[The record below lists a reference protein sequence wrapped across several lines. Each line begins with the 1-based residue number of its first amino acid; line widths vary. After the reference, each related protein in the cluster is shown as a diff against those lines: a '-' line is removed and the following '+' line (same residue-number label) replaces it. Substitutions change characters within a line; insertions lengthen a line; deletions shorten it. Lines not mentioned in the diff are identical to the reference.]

1 METAAERRGP
11 AAARTHHPVMDTAT
25 DEVMDS
31 ATDETALVR
40 AARSGDRVAFGR
52 LHQLYARMVH
62 GILLAR
68 VPRADCL
75 DLVQEVFLKAL
86 RKLDALRDGAA
97 FGPWLAAIARNRACD
112 YHRSTHKVVDLTEEI
127 ALPSRSEAEA
137 EAELALAA
145 LRELPDAYRETL
157 LLRLVEGLSGPEIA
171 AQTGRTPGSVRVN
184 LHRGLRLLRE
194 RLGLAPGGGEARA
207 GLTEDE

>member
-1 METAAERRGP
+1 METAAERPEP
-11 AAARTHHPVMDTAT
+11 AASRVHPVMDGAA
-25 DEVMDS
+25 DEAV
-31 ATDETALVR
+31 LVQAARGGDR
-40 AARSGDRVAFGR
+40 AAFGL

-62 GILLAR
+62 GILLTR

-86 RKLDALRDGAA
+86 RKLDALRDGTA

-112 YHRSTHKVVDLTEEI
+112 YHRSTRKAVDLTEEI
-127 ALPSRSEAEA
+127 AQPSRL
-137 EAELALAA
+137 EAELEAEQVLAA
-145 LRELPDAYRETL
+145 LRELPEAYRETL

-194 RLGLAPGGGEARA
+194 RLGLDPGAGGPQAQPA
-207 GLTEDE
+207 EDG